1 MPRHDDNTID
11 NEYKRGL
18 QLAREGDYFAA
29 HEHLELAWRAAPA
42 GDRDFFQGLVH
53 AVVFAYQLGRGKA
66 VGAERQRAKAIRRLA
81 PYAPVHAGL
90 DVARLLD
97 ALVRSEA
104 DLRQQLVEADAQP
117 PVTVEEEEQAE
128 RDEHRP

>member
-1 MPRHDDNTID
+1 MPTRDDNSID

-18 QLAREGDYFAA
+18 ELARAGEYFAA

-42 GDRDFFQGLVH
+42 AERDFFQGLVH
-53 AVVFAYQLGRGKA
+53 AVVFAYQLGRGKT
-66 VGAERQRAKAIRRLA
+66 VGAERQRAKAIRRLS
-81 PYAPVHAGL
+81 PYAPTHAGL
-90 DVARLLD
+90 DVARVLD
-97 ALVRSEA
+97 ALVRAEP
-104 DLRQQLVEADAQP
+104 DLRQQLVDADAQP